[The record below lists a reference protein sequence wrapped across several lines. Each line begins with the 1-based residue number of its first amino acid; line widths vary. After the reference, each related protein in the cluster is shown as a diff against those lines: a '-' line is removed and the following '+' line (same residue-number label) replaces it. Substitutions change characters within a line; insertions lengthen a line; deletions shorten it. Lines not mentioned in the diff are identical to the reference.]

1 MGKQWKEETP
11 GILSEVI
18 KIIENAP
25 DEEVETLSNAITLW
39 AKENKIKLGMVMAP
53 LRIALVG
60 SLRGPDVFDICSAI
74 GINNCVER
82 INTVLKH
89 IS

>member
-1 MGKQWKEETP
+1 MEEETP

-60 SLRGPDVFDICSAI
+60 SLRGPYVFDICSAI
-74 GINNCVER
+74 GINNCVKR
-82 INTVLKH
+82 INALLKH
-89 IS
+89 VS